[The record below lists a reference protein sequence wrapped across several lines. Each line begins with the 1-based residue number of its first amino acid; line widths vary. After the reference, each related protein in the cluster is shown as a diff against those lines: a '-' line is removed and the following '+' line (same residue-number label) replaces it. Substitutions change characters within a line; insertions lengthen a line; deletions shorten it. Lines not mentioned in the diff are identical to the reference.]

1 MLLLTLFG
9 TFKMNQI
16 KNWYNRQLDEF
27 QAVIFD
33 MDGLLLDTERISYD
47 SFMETCLEY
56 GFENTEQTKAIYQ
69 QCIGCNSS
77 RLQLILKD
85 GFGSMLPN
93 NFYSRWREIYGQ
105 QVYQKA
111 PPIKDGVLPL
121 LRFLQ
126 SRNLPLAVATSTKFP
141 NAIKKLE
148 STNLLFFFDE
158 VIGGDQV
165 RKSKPEPEIYQKAA
179 QSLRV
184 PVESC
189 LALEDSNNGVRA
201 AHNADMFVI
210 QIPDMLPPSELVQTL
225 DRWISVPSLA
235 DVLQLLQNA

>member
-1 MLLLTLFG
+1 
-9 TFKMNQI
+9 MNQI

-27 QAVIFD
+27 KAVVFD

-47 SFMETCLEY
+47 SFIKTCLEH
-56 GFENTEQTKAIYQ
+56 GFENTEQTEAIYQ

-85 GFGSMLPN
+85 GFGSALPH

-111 PPIKDGVLPL
+111 PPIKEGVFPL

-126 SRNLPLAVATSTKFP
+126 SQNLPLAIATSTKFP

-148 STNLLFFFDE
+148 STNLLFFFDK
-158 VIGGDQV
+158 VVGGDQV
-165 RKSKPEPEIYQKAA
+165 RNSKPEPEIYQKAA
-179 QSLRV
+179 QLLGV

-201 AHNADMFVI
+201 AHKAGMFVI
-210 QIPDMLPPSELVQTL
+210 QIPDMLPPSDLVQTL
-225 DRWISVPSLA
+225 DRWISVPSLV
-235 DVLQLLQNA
+235 DVLQLLQYA

>member
-1 MLLLTLFG
+1 
-9 TFKMNQI
+9 MNQI

-27 QAVIFD
+27 KAVVFD

-47 SFMETCLEY
+47 SFIETCLEH
-56 GFENTEQTKAIYQ
+56 GFENTEQTEAIYQ

-85 GFGSMLPN
+85 GFGSALPH

-111 PPIKDGVLPL
+111 PPIKEGVFPL

-126 SRNLPLAVATSTKFP
+126 SRNLPLAIATSTKFP

-148 STNLLFFFDE
+148 STNLLFFFDK
-158 VIGGDQV
+158 VVGGDQV
-165 RKSKPEPEIYQKAA
+165 RNSKPEPEIYQ
-179 QSLRV
+179 
-184 PVESC
+184 
-189 LALEDSNNGVRA
+189 N
-201 AHNADMFVI
+201 
-210 QIPDMLPPSELVQTL
+210 
-225 DRWISVPSLA
+225 
-235 DVLQLLQNA
+235 

>member
-1 MLLLTLFG
+1 
-9 TFKMNQI
+9 MNQI
-16 KNWYNRQLDEF
+16 KNWHNRQLDEF
-27 QAVIFD
+27 KAVVFD

-47 SFMETCLEY
+47 SFIETCLEH
-56 GFENTEQTKAIYQ
+56 GLENTEQTEAIYQ

-85 GFGSMLPN
+85 GFGSALPH

-111 PPIKDGVLPL
+111 PPIKEGVFPL

-126 SRNLPLAVATSTKFP
+126 SQNLPLAIATSTKFP

-148 STNLLFFFDE
+148 STNLRFFFDK
-158 VIGGDQV
+158 VVGGDQV
-165 RKSKPEPEIYQKAA
+165 RNSKPEPEIYQKAA
-179 QSLRV
+179 QLLEV

-201 AHNADMFVI
+201 AHKAGMFVI
-210 QIPDMLPPSELVQTL
+210 QIPDMLPPSDLVQTL
-225 DRWISVPSLA
+225 DRWISVPSLV
-235 DVLQLLQNA
+235 DVLQLLQYA